1 MSKIRIY
8 ELAKQL
14 GVANKDLVAK
24 INSIGI
30 EAKSHMAMLTEEEA
44 AKVTALYQPKKE
56 EPKKDAPKKDAP
68 KQNQPKQNQPK
79 QNQPKQDGQK
89 KENDR
94 RQDGN
99 RPAQKKDNRNEG
111 RSNESRNEN
120 KQGKGN
126 NNNNN
131 NKQGG
136 QNNNPTHQIVTEPI
150 LSENI
155 KRNAYCKSRSSTN
168 ALPYRQPEQEFLLV
182 FRYFFRY
189 FYFNQFADL
198 LTSSLRYVSPKLPNS
213 LRLYPASVWL
223 SDLKCRRE

>member
-68 KQNQPKQNQPK
+68 KQNQPKQNQ
-79 QNQPKQDGQK
+79 QKQDGQK

-111 RSNESRNEN
+111 RSRRMNTTTI
-120 KQGKGN
+120 
-126 NNNNN
+126 
-131 NKQGG
+131 
-136 QNNNPTHQIVTEPI
+136 PTGI
-150 LSENI
+150 
-155 KRNAYCKSRSSTN
+155 
-168 ALPYRQPEQEFLLV
+168 
-182 FRYFFRY
+182 
-189 FYFNQFADL
+189 
-198 LTSSLRYVSPKLPNS
+198 
-213 LRLYPASVWL
+213 
-223 SDLKCRRE
+223 

>member
-68 KQNQPKQNQPK
+68 KQNQQ
-79 QNQPKQDGQK
+79 KQDGQK

-94 RQDGN
+94 R
-99 RPAQKKDNRNEG
+99 
-111 RSNESRNEN
+111 
-120 KQGKGN
+120 
-126 NNNNN
+126 
-131 NKQGG
+131 
-136 QNNNPTHQIVTEPI
+136 
-150 LSENI
+150 
-155 KRNAYCKSRSSTN
+155 
-168 ALPYRQPEQEFLLV
+168 
-182 FRYFFRY
+182 
-189 FYFNQFADL
+189 
-198 LTSSLRYVSPKLPNS
+198 
-213 LRLYPASVWL
+213 
-223 SDLKCRRE
+223 